1 MGYLTAFLLI
11 ACGVL
16 AAASWI
22 VSKKPN
28 AKQALDKLVPFQG
41 LLGVALLVVGIINLI
56 RSLDV
61 MKYWMKLGALYGLT
75 MWCMIIVSILLGFLL
90 GMPQIAKW
98 IPGDSPA
105 EQKAVEMQKKLGAYS
120 TIVGFV
126 GIVCGVLLLLY
137 LLEIL
142 KVKIAVG
149 G

>member
-1 MGYLTAFLLI
+1 VGYLTAFLLI

-41 LLGVALLVVGIINLI
+41 FLGVALLVIGIINLV
-56 RSLDV
+56 RSLDYLPHWL
-61 MKYWMKLGALYGLT
+61 KIGLLYGLT
-75 MWCMIIVSILLGFLL
+75 MWSTIIISILLGFLL

-105 EQKAVEMQKKLGAYS
+105 EQKAIDMQRKLGAYS
-120 TIVGFV
+120 TIVGFI
-126 GIVCGVLLLLY
+126 GIVCGVLVLLY

-142 KVKIAVG
+142 KPI
-149 G
+149 

>member
-11 ACGVL
+11 TCGVL

-41 LLGVALLVVGIINLI
+41 FLGVALLVIGVINLV
-56 RSLDV
+56 RSLDYLPHWL
-61 MKYWMKLGALYGLT
+61 KIGLLYGLT
-75 MWCMIIVSILLGFLL
+75 MWSTIIISILLGFLL

-105 EQKAVEMQKKLGAYS
+105 EEKAIDMQRKLGAYS
-120 TIVGFV
+120 TLVGFI
-126 GIVCGVLLLLY
+126 GIICGVLVLLY

-142 KVKIAVG
+142 KPI
-149 G
+149 

>member
-11 ACGVL
+11 VCGLL

-28 AKQALDKLVPFQG
+28 AKQSLDKLVPFQG
-41 LLGVALLVVGIINLI
+41 FLGVGLLAVGIINLF
-56 RSLDV
+56 RSLDG

-75 MWCMIIVSILLGFLL
+75 MWSTIIISILLGFLL

-105 EQKAVEMQKKLGAYS
+105 EQKAIDMQRKLGAYS
-120 TIVGFV
+120 TIVGFI
-126 GIVCGVLLLLY
+126 GIVCGVLVLLY

-142 KVKIAVG
+142 KVKVPGVG
-149 G
+149 